1 MYSNQITSNIEHKVR
16 YYVKKINGHLFIMDN
31 NGEFFL

>member
-1 MYSNQITSNIEHKVR
+1 MYSNQITSNSEHKVR
-16 YYVKKINGHLFIMDN
+16 YFVKIINGNLFIMDN